1 LREKGVKRALEIART
16 VEDGQPDGDERL
28 HEPVVS
34 ATRGCGTMRRLPDG
48 KLAAVAGPF
57 GCQKLSCP
65 GGKPVRQN
73 GDPLAKRITR
83 TRSCQ
88 ENQAPPYAGLGTSFS
103 SMARGL
109 AREPTERLLLLASS
123 RIGGSSARRRGPI
136 EKARPCHRARLLSS
150 PLRESVCATPRLPSK
165 ARVPRRLASPE
176 SFAFGE

>member
-1 LREKGVKRALEIART
+1 NPRVGCRISRQDLGSRIGRAVVGCDDLEVRKVLREKGVKRALEIART

-83 TRSCQ
+83 SRSCQ
-88 ENQAPPYAGLGTSFS
+88 ENQAPPYAGLGTSF
-103 SMARGL
+103 
-109 AREPTERLLLLASS
+109 
-123 RIGGSSARRRGPI
+123 
-136 EKARPCHRARLLSS
+136 
-150 PLRESVCATPRLPSK
+150 
-165 ARVPRRLASPE
+165 
-176 SFAFGE
+176 